1 MKLLRRQKEPWLFEI
16 SPREKNLLV
25 AVLKNFPMVVPTHHR
40 LSKNGGVS
48 NQAENQRLL
57 EESLQ
62 TQKNE
67 NRRRLAALL
76 NNAEKFKPCEAGFHF
91 TLTRTEIEWLLQVL
105 NDVRVGS
112 WLALGSPD
120 LELENQVALNEQTLP
135 HLQRM
140 ELAGMFEMFF
150 LNAVSGT
157 G

>member
-1 MKLLRRQKEPWLFEI
+1 MKLIRRQKESWLFEI

-25 AVLKNFPMVVPTHHR
+25 AVLKNFPMVMPTHHR
-40 LSKNGGVS
+40 LSKSGDVP

-62 TQKNE
+62 TQQNE
-67 NRRRLAALL
+67 NRRLLAALL
-76 NNAEKFKPCEAGFHF
+76 NSAEKFKSCANGFRF
-91 TLTRTEIEWLLQVL
+91 SLTQTEIEWLLQVL

-112 WLALGSPD
+112 WIALGSPD
-120 LELENQVALNEQTLP
+120 LERENELTLNAQTLP

-150 LNAVSGT
+150 LNAVSGA